1 MKDEQ
6 FEMLMKEV
14 KEIKVEVTQLQENV
28 TQLQE
33 TTGQLQENGKRM
45 DKKLEALGDQLNTA
59 NIAILGIN
67 TEISA
72 IKGDIKEVKDR
83 QILMYDQM
91 SKVVVNSAEMQN
103 KIEDNERKLARKA
116 DKKEVI
122 EHNEIMQDSINILY
136 ALSKVNDKQHVEYDK
151 KLNLRRA

>member
-14 KEIKVEVTQLQENV
+14 KEIKVEV

-151 KLNLRRA
+151 KLNLCRA

>member
-136 ALSKVNDKQHVEYDK
+136 ALSKVSDKQHVEYDK

>member
-14 KEIKVEVTQLQENV
+14 KEIKVEV

>member
-14 KEIKVEVTQLQENV
+14 KEIKVELT
-28 TQLQE
+28 
-33 TTGQLQENGKRM
+33 QLQENGKRM
-45 DKKLEALGDQLNTA
+45 DKKLETFGDQLNTA

-103 KIEDNERKLARKA
+103 KIEDNEQKLARKA
-116 DKKEVI
+116 DIKEVI

>member
-14 KEIKVEVTQLQENV
+14 KEIKVEVTQLK
-28 TQLQE
+28 
-33 TTGQLQENGKRM
+33 ENGKRM
-45 DKKLEALGDQLNTA
+45 DKKLETLGDQLNTA

-67 TEISA
+67 TEISK
-72 IKGDIKEVKDR
+72 IKGNIKEVKDR

-103 KIEDNERKLARKA
+103 KIEDNEQKLARKA
-116 DKKEVI
+116 DIKEVK

-151 KLNLRRA
+151 KLNIRRA

>member
-1 MKDEQ
+1 
-6 FEMLMKEV
+6 MLLALSGLYLWTPELC
-14 KEIKVEVTQLQENV
+14 VTRACLSQSFLCAQW
-28 TQLQE
+28 LE
-33 TTGQLQENGKRM
+33 TF
-45 DKKLEALGDQLNTA
+45 GDQLNTA

-103 KIEDNERKLARKA
+103 KIEDNEQKLARKA
-116 DKKEVI
+116 DIKEVI

>member
-14 KEIKVEVTQLQENV
+14 KEIKVEVTQLK
-28 TQLQE
+28 
-33 TTGQLQENGKRM
+33 ENGKRM
-45 DKKLEALGDQLNTA
+45 DKKLETLGDQLNTA

-67 TEISA
+67 TEISK
-72 IKGDIKEVKDR
+72 IKGNIKEVKDR

-103 KIEDNERKLARKA
+103 KNEDNEQKLARKA
-116 DKKEVI
+116 DIKEVI

-151 KLNLRRA
+151 KLNIRRAWNLIS